1 MGRKKPKQKIEA
13 SRPSKSKLIWILPV
27 LTVAALAAFIAT
39 RKPIPKP
46 VEITGPVTYSK
57 HIAPI
62 LSENCATCHRP
73 NGSAPFELLTYED
86 ARKRAKDIA
95 RVTSKRIMPPW
106 QPEHGYGEFENER
119 RLTDLQIATIAKW
132 VEQQTPEGNP
142 RSLGEGRAS
151 TSSPSPLVGEGRGE
165 GEWQLGQP
173 DLIVQPSPFALRA
186 DGKDIYYNFV
196 VPIPNTANKYVAAV
210 ELLSGNRAVH
220 HAFINVDETRA
231 ARRLGAK
238 NNPPGFLGMDT
249 PESTSMPGGQLLGW
263 QPGKIPTFN
272 PPGLAWILRTNTDLV
287 LQAHMN
293 PTGKPESVAPKLGFY
308 FTDQPPTNT
317 SFRIR
322 LTALQLDIP
331 AGESNYVTE
340 MSYTLPVDVNLV
352 RVGAHAH
359 YLAKDMQ
366 GFAIL
371 PSGEKKWLLWI
382 KDWDFKWQ
390 GDYKYKQPVF
400 IPKGSKL
407 VQRFTYD
414 NSTNNIRNPSNP
426 PRRTL
431 WGLNTTDEMGE
442 LYFQALPTNRDDYKT
457 LAADYSRDFLRVSMD
472 FYRHRLA
479 LNPNDAE
486 FHQRLGR
493 AYAAIGKLDEGA
505 THLLEAIRLEPK
517 NDLAHFDLG
526 SIYLRKNMANE
537 AYREFL
543 TTTQLNPD
551 DGQAFGS
558 LGIICAQTG
567 RLDEAR
573 QHFNAALRI
582 NPEDALAL
590 RYIQKLNSS
599 VR

>member
-1 MGRKKPKQKIEA
+1 MGRKKPKSKIETPP
-13 SRPSKSKLIWILPV
+13 PSKSKAIWIVPL
-27 LTVAALAAFIAT
+27 LIIAALAAFFLT
-39 RKPIPKP
+39 RKLAPTPKP

-62 LSENCATCHRP
+62 LFDNCATCHRP
-73 NGSAPFELLTYED
+73 HGSAPFELLTYDD

-95 RVTSKRIMPPW
+95 RVISRRIMPPW

-119 RLTDLQIATIAKW
+119 RLTDLQIATIQKW
-132 VEQQTPEGNP
+132 VEEQTPEGNLAEAP
-142 RSLGEGRAS
+142 PA
-151 TSSPSPLVGEGRGE
+151 PQFNN
-165 GEWQLGQP
+165 EWQLGQP
-173 DLIVQPSPFALRA
+173 DLVVQPSPYALPA

-196 VPIPNTANKYVAAV
+196 VPIPNTANKYVSAV
-210 ELLSGNRAVH
+210 ELLSGNRAIH

-249 PESTSMPGGQLLGW
+249 PESTGMPGGQLLGW
-263 QPGKIPTFN
+263 QPGKIPSFN

-322 LTALQLDIP
+322 LTSLQLDIP
-331 AGESNYVTE
+331 AGDSNYITE
-340 MSYTLPVDVNLV
+340 QAYTLPVDVNLI

-366 GFAIL
+366 GYAIL

-400 IPKGSKL
+400 LPKGSKL
-407 VQRFTYD
+407 ALRFTYD
-414 NSTNNIRNPSNP
+414 NTTNNIRNPFNP

-442 LYFQALPTNRDDYKT
+442 LYFQSLPANRDDYKT
-457 LAADYSRDFLRVSMD
+457 LASDYSRDFMRVSMD

-493 AYAAIGKLDEGA
+493 SFAAIGKLDEGA
-505 THLLEAIRLEPK
+505 THLLEAIRLDPK

-543 TTTQLNPD
+543 TTTQLNPED
-551 DGQAFGS
+551 SQAFGS

-582 NPEDALAL
+582 NPDDALAL

>member
-1 MGRKKPKQKIEA
+1 MGRKKPKQKIEE
-13 SRPSKSKLIWILPV
+13 SRPSKSRAIWILPIII
-27 LTVAALAAFIAT
+27 VAAIAAFVARKAT
-39 RKPIPKP
+39 PKPI
-46 VEITGPVTYSK
+46 EITGPVTYSK

-62 LSENCATCHRP
+62 LFDNCATCHRS
-73 NGSAPFELLTYED
+73 NGSAPFELLTYDD

-95 RVTSKRIMPPW
+95 RVTAKRIMPPW
-106 QPEHGYGEFENER
+106 QPEPGHGEFENER

-132 VEQQTPEGNP
+132 VEQQTPEGNLAEAP
-142 RSLGEGRAS
+142 PA
-151 TSSPSPLVGEGRGE
+151 PQFNN
-165 GEWQLGQP
+165 EWQLGQP
-173 DLIVQPSPFALRA
+173 DLVVQPSPYALPA

-263 QPGKIPTFN
+263 QPGKIPSFN

-322 LTALQLDIP
+322 LTSLQLNIP

-340 MSYTLPVDVNLV
+340 QSYTLPIDVNLV

-366 GFAIL
+366 GYAIL
-371 PSGEKKWLLWI
+371 PSGQKKGLLWI

-400 IPKGSKL
+400 LPKGSKL
-407 VQRFTYD
+407 ALRFTYD
-414 NSTNNIRNPSNP
+414 NSTNNIRNPFNP

-442 LYFQALPTNRDDYKT
+442 LYFQALPANRDDYKT
-457 LAADYSRDFLRVSMD
+457 IAADYSRDFLRVSMD
-472 FYRHRLA
+472 FYRHRIA
-479 LNPNDAE
+479 LKPNDAE

-505 THLLEAIRLEPK
+505 THLLEAIRLDPK

-526 SIYLRKNMANE
+526 SIYLRKNMATE

-543 TTTQLNPD
+543 TTTQLNPE

-573 QHFNAALRI
+573 QHFNSALRI

>member
-1 MGRKKPKQKIEA
+1 
-13 SRPSKSKLIWILPV
+13 
-27 LTVAALAAFIAT
+27 
-39 RKPIPKP
+39 
-46 VEITGPVTYSK
+46 
-57 HIAPI
+57 
-62 LSENCATCHRP
+62 
-73 NGSAPFELLTYED
+73 
-86 ARKRAKDIA
+86 
-95 RVTSKRIMPPW
+95 
-106 QPEHGYGEFENER
+106 
-119 RLTDLQIATIAKW
+119 
-132 VEQQTPEGNP
+132 
-142 RSLGEGRAS
+142 
-151 TSSPSPLVGEGRGE
+151 
-165 GEWQLGQP
+165 
-173 DLIVQPSPFALRA
+173 
-186 DGKDIYYNFV
+186 
-196 VPIPNTANKYVAAV
+196 
-210 ELLSGNRAVH
+210 
-220 HAFINVDETRA
+220 
-231 ARRLGAK
+231 
-238 NNPPGFLGMDT
+238 MDT

-263 QPGKIPTFN
+263 QPGKIPSFN

-322 LTALQLDIP
+322 LTSLQLDIP
-331 AGESNYVTE
+331 AGDSNYVTE
-340 MSYTLPVDVNLV
+340 QTYTLPIDVNLV

-366 GFAIL
+366 GYAIL
-371 PSGEKKWLLWI
+371 PSGQKKWLLWI

-400 IPKGSKL
+400 LPKGSKL
-407 VQRFTYD
+407 ALRFTYD
-414 NSTNNIRNPSNP
+414 NSTNNIRNPFNP

-431 WGLNTTDEMGE
+431 WGLETTDEMGE

-457 LAADYSRDFLRVSMD
+457 IAADYSRDFLRVSMD
-472 FYRHRLA
+472 FYRHRIA

-505 THLLEAIRLEPK
+505 THLLEAIRLDPK

-543 TTTQLNPD
+543 ATTQLNPE

-573 QHFNAALRI
+573 QHFNSALRI

>member
-1 MGRKKPKQKIEA
+1 VSRKTQ
-13 SRPSKSKLIWILPV
+13 KSKTQPPARPKGKSIWIGLV
-27 LTVAALAAFIAT
+27 VVVAIAAIAAVFLLRPPPET
-39 RKPIPKP
+39 PI
-46 VEITGPVTYSK
+46 EITGPVTYSK

-62 LSENCATCHRP
+62 LFDNCATCHRP
-73 NGSAPFELLTYED
+73 NGSGPFELLTYED

-95 RVTSKRIMPPW
+95 RVTAQRIMPPW
-106 QPEHGYGEFENER
+106 QPAHGFGDFEGER
-119 RLTDLQIATIAKW
+119 RLTDLQIASIQKW
-132 VEQQTPEGNP
+132 VDQQTPEGD
-142 RSLGEGRAS
+142 RADH
-151 TSSPSPLVGEGRGE
+151 PPAPHFNN
-165 GEWQLGQP
+165 EWQLGQP
-173 DLIVQPSPFALRA
+173 DLVVQLPTYTLPA
-186 DGKDIYYNFV
+186 DGKDIYFNFV
-196 VPIPNTANKYVAAV
+196 LPIPTTANKYVAGV
-210 ELLSGNRAVH
+210 EFLPGNRAVH

-231 ARRLGAK
+231 ARRLGARH
-238 NNPPGFLGMDT
+238 NPPGFLGMDT
-249 PESTSMPGGQLLGW
+249 PESTAMPGGQLLGW
-263 QPGKIPTFN
+263 QPGKIPSLN

-293 PTGKPESVAPKLGFY
+293 PTGKPESVAPKLGFH
-308 FTDQPPTNT
+308 FTDQAPTNA

-322 LTALQLDIP
+322 LTSLQLDIP
-331 AGESNYVTE
+331 AGDSNYVTE
-340 MSYTLPVDVNLV
+340 QTYTLPIDVNLI

-366 GFAIL
+366 GYAIL
-371 PSGEKKWLLWI
+371 PNGEKKWLLWI

-407 VQRFTYD
+407 TLRFTYD
-414 NSTNNIRNPSNP
+414 NSANNIRNPFNP

-431 WGLNTTDEMGE
+431 WGLNSMDEMGE
-442 LYFQALPTNRDDYKT
+442 LYFQALPINRDDYRII
-457 LAADYSRDFLRVSMD
+457 ASDYSRDFMRVSMD
-472 FYRHRLA
+472 FYKHRVA
-479 LNPNDAE
+479 INPNDAH

-493 AYAAIGKLDEGA
+493 AYAATGKLEEGA
-505 THLLEAIRLEPK
+505 THLLEAIRLDPK

-526 SIYLRKNMANE
+526 SVYLRKNMANE

-543 TTTQLNPD
+543 ITTQLNPD
-551 DGQAFGS
+551 DSQAFGS

-582 NPEDALAL
+582 NPDDALAL

>member
-1 MGRKKPKQKIEA
+1 MGRKKPKQKIKEPG
-13 SRPSKSKLIWILPV
+13 PSKSNVIWILPIFI
-27 LTVAALAAFIAT
+27 LILGAIGAFIAT
-39 RKPIPKP
+39 RKSVPKP
-46 VEITGPVTYSK
+46 VEITDPVTYSK

-62 LSENCATCHRP
+62 LFDNCATCHRP
-73 NGSAPFELLTYED
+73 NGSAPFELLTYDD
-86 ARKRAKDIA
+86 ARKRAKDIT
-95 RVTSKRIMPPW
+95 RVTAKRIMPPW
-106 QPEHGYGEFENER
+106 QPEPGHGEFENER
-119 RLTDLQIATIAKW
+119 RLSDLQIATIAKW
-132 VEQQTPEGNP
+132 VEQQTPEGNLAEAP
-142 RSLGEGRAS
+142 PA
-151 TSSPSPLVGEGRGE
+151 PQFNN
-165 GEWQLGQP
+165 EWQLGQP
-173 DLIVQPSPFALRA
+173 DLIVQPSPYALPA

-210 ELLSGNRAVH
+210 ELASGNRAVH

-263 QPGKIPTFN
+263 QPGKIPSFN

-293 PTGKPESVAPKLGFY
+293 PTGKNESVAPKLGFY

-322 LTALQLDIP
+322 LTSLQLDIP
-331 AGESNYVTE
+331 AGESNYITE
-340 MSYTLPVDVNLV
+340 QSYTLPIDVNLV

-366 GFAIL
+366 GYAIL

-400 IPKGSKL
+400 LPKGSKL
-407 VQRFTYD
+407 ALRFTYD
-414 NSTNNIRNPSNP
+414 NSTNNIRNPFNP

-442 LYFQALPTNRDDYKT
+442 LYFQALPANRDDYKT
-457 LAADYSRDFLRVSMD
+457 IAADYSRDFLRVSMD
-472 FYRHRLA
+472 FYRHRLT

-505 THLLEAIRLEPK
+505 THLLEAVRLDPK

-543 TTTQLNPD
+543 TTTQLNPE

-573 QHFNAALRI
+573 QHFNSALRI

>member
-1 MGRKKPKQKIEA
+1 MGRKKPKQKIEEP
-13 SRPSKSKLIWILPV
+13 RPFKSKAIWILPV
-27 LTVAALAAFIAT
+27 LIIAAIAGFFAT
-39 RKPIPKP
+39 RKHAPKP

-62 LSENCATCHRP
+62 LFDNCATCHRP
-73 NGSAPFELLTYED
+73 NGSAPFELLSYDD

-95 RVTSKRIMPPW
+95 RVTAKRLMPPW

-132 VEQQTPEGNP
+132 VEQQTPEGNLAEAP
-142 RSLGEGRAS
+142 PA
-151 TSSPSPLVGEGRGE
+151 PQFNN
-165 GEWQLGQP
+165 EWQLGQP
-173 DLIVQPSPFALRA
+173 DLIVQPSPYTLPA

-196 VPIPNTANKYVAAV
+196 VPIPISANKYVAAV
-210 ELLSGNRAVH
+210 ELLSGNPAVH

-263 QPGKIPTFN
+263 QPGKIPTLN

-322 LTALQLDIP
+322 LTSLQLDIP

-340 MSYTLPVDVNLV
+340 QTYTLPVDVNLV

-366 GFAIL
+366 GYAIL
-371 PSGEKKWLLWI
+371 PSGEKKRLLWI

-407 VQRFTYD
+407 ALRFTYD
-414 NSTNNIRNPSNP
+414 NSTNNIRNPFNP
-426 PRRTL
+426 PRRTV

-442 LYFQALPTNRDDYKT
+442 LYFQALPPNRDDYKT
-457 LAADYSRDFLRVSMD
+457 LASDYSRDFLRVSMD

-493 AYAAIGKLDEGA
+493 ACAAIGKLDEGA
-505 THLLEAIRLEPK
+505 THLHEAIRLDPK

-543 TTTQLNPD
+543 TTTQLNPE